1 MTRLERIVARLR
13 GFAFRAAVVSLAA
26 YFWLLTSPL
35 VWAAAKK
42 KAEAPVETKSY
53 TMPYLIVIMVISMGL
68 MTICRPSKRLDKA
81 EDKLRKNEPES
92 S

>member
-1 MTRLERIVARLR
+1 MTRFERIVARAR
-13 GFAFRAAVVSLAA
+13 GFAFQAAVVGLAA

-53 TMPYLIVIMVISMGL
+53 TMPYLIVIMVISMWL
-68 MTICRPSKRLDKA
+68 MTICRPSRRLDKPD
-81 EDKLRKNEPES
+81 EKLRKNETEQD
-92 S
+92 